1 MSANIV
7 EPLNELARAQFYAVT
22 FFATYLELQFQG
34 PQGGE
39 LHRMTLEVPPRIR
52 VGERWFEWG
61 EPGYRD
67 ALCNQFGAAVH
78 RTETDVEGEQI
89 IIVFESSVLIT
100 MSLRAEDLDGMEGG
114 SYSHSIAWG
123 TKVVDGSLWIAGW
136 KDDWQRL
143 YTAK

>member
-1 MSANIV
+1 
-7 EPLNELARAQFYAVT
+7 
-22 FFATYLELQFQG
+22 
-34 PQGGE
+34 
-39 LHRMTLEVPPRIR
+39 MTLEVPPRIR

-89 IIVFESSVLIT
+89 TIEFESSVLIT

-123 TKVVDGSLWIAGW
+123 TEVVDGSLWTAGW